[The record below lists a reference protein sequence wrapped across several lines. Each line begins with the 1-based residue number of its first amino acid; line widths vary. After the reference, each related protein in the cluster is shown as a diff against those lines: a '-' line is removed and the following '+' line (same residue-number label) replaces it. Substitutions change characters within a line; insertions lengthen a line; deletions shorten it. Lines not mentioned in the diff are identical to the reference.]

1 MHHATKSASDFATSS
16 RNSSD
21 TNSGRAA
28 PCGPPFLFGLL
39 YGTSRDMT
47 DTTIA
52 FTPPEWAPQSS
63 VWVGWPHLKDA
74 WAEDYDGAQREI
86 AALVKALSPVVK
98 VKLVIGD
105 PASRAEAADLIGDL
119 AEMYDAPM
127 GDIWLRDIGPVFV
140 KYLNR
145 LEGLG
150 FEFNGWGGKYELEGD
165 TETAAAIARLE
176 GHPLKR
182 LPFVLEGGAVE
193 QDGDGNLIT
202 TRQCVLNPNRNEGWT
217 EKTAEENLKL
227 AFNVSRII
235 WLGDGLLGDHTDGHV
250 DNIARFI
257 GPGHVLCQTPS
268 GEDDP
273 NADILRAIEDELRSA
288 ELEVSTIPSPG
299 RLENEDGEPIPA
311 SHMNFLISN
320 GRVILPVYEDTYS
333 KIAEAELQ
341 ALMPDHE
348 VIALPANHIL
358 TGGGSFHCMTQQVP
372 EIDGGLS
379 T

>member
-1 MHHATKSASDFATSS
+1 
-16 RNSSD
+16 
-21 TNSGRAA
+21 
-28 PCGPPFLFGLL
+28 
-39 YGTSRDMT
+39 MT

-52 FTPPEWAPQSS
+52 FTPAEWAPQSAI
-63 VWVGWPHLKDA
+63 WAGWPHLKDA
-74 WAEDYDGAQREI
+74 WAEDYEGAQREI
-86 AALVKALSPVVK
+86 AALVAALAPVVR

-105 PASRAEAADLIGDL
+105 PASRAEAADLVGGK
-119 AEMYDAPM
+119 AEMFDAPM

-165 TETAAAIARLE
+165 SETAAAIARLE

-193 QDGDGNLIT
+193 QDGAGVLIT
-202 TRQCVLNPNRNEGWT
+202 TRQCVLNPNRNPGWT
-217 EKTAEENLKL
+217 QEKAEENLKL
-227 AFNVSRII
+227 AFNAERIV

-257 GPGHVLCQTPS
+257 APGHVVCQTPS
-268 GEDDP
+268 GTDDP
-273 NADILRAIEDELRSA
+273 NADVLREIEDTLRAA
-288 ELEVSTIPSPG
+288 ELQVSTIPSPG
-299 RLENEDGEPIPA
+299 RILDEDGEIMPA

-320 GRVILPVYEDTYS
+320 GRVILPVYEDEHA
-333 KIAEAELQ
+333 KLAETELQ
-341 ALMPDHE
+341 ALMPEHE
-348 VIALPANHIL
+348 VIALPSRHIL
-358 TGGGSFHCMTQQVP
+358 SGGGSFHCMTQQVP
-372 EIDGGLS
+372 QTDGGLP